1 MILQTD
7 VIPSMP
13 GYPGDLYARMM
24 ARRTYIREVP
34 GVVLNEDVLPMC
46 SSLCY
51 MRPYALSQKA
61 MVIQA

>member
-1 MILQTD
+1 
-7 VIPSMP
+7 
-13 GYPGDLYARMM
+13 MM

-46 SSLCY
+46 TSLCY
-51 MRPYALSQKA
+51 MRLYALSQKA

>member
-1 MILQTD
+1 
-7 VIPSMP
+7 
-13 GYPGDLYARMM
+13 MM

-61 MVIQA
+61 MVIPA